1 MKRMLIILAVL
12 LMIPGICF
20 GAEDTGTE
28 EYDEYLS
35 SFDLSSFELLD
46 DETTEFLDSLGLLDF
61 NYENLTDISMSSV
74 FEHIWNV
81 LTQKADGPL
90 KSGIIVIV
98 FILLASFFRSFN
110 SEINKSDMSSTFS
123 TVSTLI
129 ISIFLTYNLTDCIGL
144 CCSTIK
150 LCSNF
155 SFAFFPA
162 FCIIVATSGSAMT
175 SFSVNTT
182 LLVLAQ
188 ALNYISELIFIPIT
202 NCFLALGIC
211 SGIRQELNLNST
223 IRMLKRLITTAIST
237 VSAIFVSILSVK
249 TAVAS
254 KADALGLRSVRF
266 AINSVVPVI
275 GCSIS
280 EGLLSIQSYSSL
292 IKTSVGVVGIIAVVS
307 LFLPA
312 LIEVNLWRAVLS
324 LASMCGDIFGDT
336 ASVRALETFK
346 DALLIVDVLLILTM
360 VTTIISIGIL
370 VAAKSGV

>member
-1 MKRMLIILAVL
+1 MKRMLIILSVL
-12 LMIPGICF
+12 LIIPSVCF
-20 GAEDTGTE
+20 GAEK
-28 EYDEYLS
+28 DEYNDYLA

-46 DETTEFLDSLGLLDF
+46 DDTNAFLEELGILDF
-61 NYENLTDISMSSV
+61 DYENLTDISIKRV

-81 LTQKADGPL
+81 IIRQSDGPL
-90 KSGIIVIV
+90 KAGTIVIV
-98 FILLASFFRSFN
+98 FILLASFFRSFS
-110 SEINKSDMSSTFS
+110 SEINKSDLSTTFS

-155 SFAFFPA
+155 SFAFFPV
-162 FCIIVATSGSAMT
+162 FCIIVATAGGAMT

-182 LLVLAQ
+182 LLILAQ
-188 ALNYISELIFIPIT
+188 ALNYVSELVFIPIT

-211 SGIRQELNLNST
+211 SGIRQELNLSGT
-223 IRMLKRLITTAIST
+223 IRMLKKLITTAIST

-275 GCSIS
+275 GSSIS

-292 IKTSVGVVGIIAVVS
+292 IKTSVGIVGIIAVVS
-307 LFLPA
+307 IFLPS
-312 LIEVNLWRAVLS
+312 LIEVNLWRIVLS
-324 LASMCGDIFGDT
+324 LASMCSEIFDDS
-336 ASVRALETFK
+336 ASTKAIETFK
-346 DALLIVDVLLILTM
+346 DALLIIDVLLILTM

-370 VAAKSGV
+370 VAAKSGG